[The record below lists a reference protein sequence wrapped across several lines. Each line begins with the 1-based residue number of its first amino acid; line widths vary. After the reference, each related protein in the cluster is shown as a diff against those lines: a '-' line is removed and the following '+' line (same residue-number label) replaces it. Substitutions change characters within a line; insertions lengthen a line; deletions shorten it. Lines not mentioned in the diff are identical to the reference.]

1 MIEDSGDPERNISVA
16 NSTAVIGESLLNTSK
31 RTLSYKKTFV
41 ELVVSLVLT
50 SLGYQNFQ
58 CPLLLR

>member
-16 NSTAVIGESLLNTSK
+16 NTTAVIGESLLNSSK

-50 SLGYQNFQ
+50 LLGYQNFQ